1 MSVPPCEQLPEAFW
15 LDHDLPRAEFESR
28 LTSVDTAAGGWIRVA
43 ACKDCGQI
51 WRIDLP
57 HKYQVDLAIKARDA
71 ASWEAD
77 EDRAVRLEY
86 LRRSFGGEST
96 DSCVWA
102 GCSRRALRGIA
113 MCAEHAYDRAGVRA
127 KGA

>member
-1 MSVPPCEQLPEAFW
+1 VNSCPKRFGWITTFHVQTSKVASQPLA
-15 LDHDLPRAEFESR
+15 PRP
-28 LTSVDTAAGGWIRVA
+28 AAGFVSPPAKTAGR
-43 ACKDCGQI
+43 
-51 WRIDLP
+51 LP
-57 HKYQVDLAIKARDA
+57 DKYQVDLAIKARDA
-71 ASWEAD
+71 ASWGAD
-77 EDRAVRLEY
+77 DDRAVRLEY
-86 LRRSFGGEST
+86 LRKSFGGEST